1 MDQDQD
7 FGLSKLRP
15 TEPRG
20 SIYLDQYYSEESG
33 DEGKA
38 PRLVAKKIKKLG
50 YRKKK
55 YKIITNKMREELID
69 AIENQNEKIKDAAKR
84 LHMNYSSAK
93 SILQVYKKEGRLN
106 KKGFRRKSNPRQ
118 EFSEDEDG
126 EEEDDEEV
134 FEKVEFVKQESSP
147 LASNKTITASDD
159 NEVQNCEESTVS
171 SQRVLRAK
179 TQLLPKQ
186 KSPCVVA
193 SVVPIKENIL
203 TPESIPAQSQYVAE
217 RGNYLGNPALAE
229 MSQFNF
235 LPSSAVSMKNNFAAV
250 NNNSFY
256 SKMSPYNNTMMNMP
270 PMGFPGLYPSN
281 PAPVFKNGG
290 GMMPSVQN
298 FTGIQKPMQK
308 NSMYQRQENP
318 VFVQNL
324 IQTSFFPSQYLANNG
339 YLSSLLLNS
348 GRPATNQLVS
358 NFGMNANFENF
369 AQFTKIEES
378 DI

>member
-1 MDQDQD
+1 MDQDLA
-7 FGLSKLRP
+7 LSKLRP

-20 SIYLDQYYSEESG
+20 SIYLDQYFSEES
-33 DEGKA
+33 DEEGKA

-106 KKGFRRKSNPRQ
+106 KKGFRRKSNPKQ
-118 EFSEDEDG
+118 GFSEDE
-126 EEEDDEEV
+126 EEEDDDEV
-134 FEKVEFVKQESSP
+134 IEKVEFIKQESSP
-147 LASNKTITASDD
+147 LASSRGITASED
-159 NEVQNCEESTVS
+159 NEALNCEESTEG

-179 TQLLPKQ
+179 TQLLPKA
-186 KSPCVVA
+186 KSPCKVA
-193 SVVPIKENIL
+193 SIMPIKEKIL
-203 TPESIPAQSQYVAE
+203 TTESVSAQPQFIPERS
-217 RGNYLGNPALAE
+217 NYLGNPAAE

-235 LPSSAVSMKNNFAAV
+235 LPNSAVSMKNNFAAV

-256 SKMSPYNNTMMNMP
+256 SKMSPYNNAMMNMS
-270 PMGFPGLYPSN
+270 PMGLQGLFN
-281 PAPVFKNGG
+281 GTPAFKNAGG
-290 GMMPSVQN
+290 LPNIQN
-298 FTGIQKPMQK
+298 FTGIQKPIQK
-308 NSMYQRQENP
+308 NNLYQCQENP

-324 IQTSFFPSQYLANNG
+324 IQSNFFPSQYIASNG
-339 YLSSLLLNS
+339 YLNSFLLNS
-348 GRPATNQLVS
+348 GRPAPNQLMG
-358 NFGMNANFENF
+358 NFGANVNF
-369 AQFTKIEES
+369 DSLAHYPKVEES